1 MSAVPPLT
9 TESPE
14 TSRVRTFESPSP
26 VPIRAPRAKK
36 PASVVSTMFL
46 KDLVLQGWQA
56 LMRDRTRSALTMLG
70 IGWGLVSVV
79 LLLAY
84 GQGLGGC
91 VLSAFLN
98 MGNNVI
104 VMWPGQTSMQA
115 GGQRAGKAVKYELED
130 VEAIRDE
137 VPIIR
142 AVSGEID
149 RDLGFKIGTRV
160 VSLMTRGVDMPY
172 GQMRKLDLDDG
183 RYFNETDFADHRRVV
198 ILGYNAAKKVFQ
210 GAPGAGQHVE
220 IGGLDFEVIG
230 TVRNKIQDSM
240 YQGPDN
246 ENAFIP
252 FALMRDLKNLR
263 DPDEIIIQPIAPEQ
277 NKKALM
283 AAREVIARRHH
294 FDPKD
299 DKATPEW
306 DTIEDRGMINAFSY
320 GLQAVLGL
328 IGVCTLAV
336 GGIGVMNIMLVSV
349 TERTREIG
357 LRKAI
362 GARPRHILMQFLL
375 EALVLTFVGGAI
387 GMLVAQFLTWVIP
400 PMPLYDEF
408 YKTTDHEGAI
418 FLHASMGVMIV
429 SFTILS
435 MVGIVSGFF
444 PALKAARMHPIEA
457 LRYE

>member
-1 MSAVPPLT
+1 
-9 TESPE
+9 
-14 TSRVRTFESPSP
+14 
-26 VPIRAPRAKK
+26 
-36 PASVVSTMFL
+36 MFL
-46 KDLVLQGWQA
+46 KELISQGWQA
-56 LMRDRTRSALTMLG
+56 LMRDRTRSALTTLG
-70 IGWGLVSVV
+70 IVWGLTSVV

-84 GQGLGGC
+84 GQGLGGA
-91 VLSAFLN
+91 VLNAFLN

-104 VMWPGQTSMQA
+104 VLWPGQTSLQA
-115 GGQRAGKAVKYELED
+115 GGQRAGKPVKYELED
-130 VEAIRDE
+130 VAAIRDE

-149 RDLGFKIGTRV
+149 RSFGFKIGTRV
-160 VSLMTRGVDMPY
+160 VSLQVRGVDLPY
-172 GQMRKLDLDDG
+172 GQMRKLDLADG
-183 RYFNETDFADHRRVV
+183 RYFDENDFSEHRRVL
-198 ILGYNAAKKVFQ
+198 ILGYEAAKKVFQ

-230 TVRNKIQDSM
+230 TMRNKIQDSM

-246 ENAFIP
+246 EDGFIP
-252 FALMRDLKNLR
+252 FALMRDLVNVR
-263 DPDEIIIQPIAPEQ
+263 DPDEIIIQPAAAEL
-277 NKKALM
+277 NKKALA
-283 AAREVIARRHH
+283 AAREVVARRHH

-299 DKATPEW
+299 EKAMPEW
-306 DTIEDRGMINAFSY
+306 DTIEDRGMINAFSL

-362 GARPRHILMQFLL
+362 GARPRHILVQFLL
-375 EALVLTFVGGAI
+375 EALVLTFVGGLI
-387 GMLVAQFLTWVIP
+387 GICFSEMLTWAIP

-408 YKTTDHEGAI
+408 YKTQDHEGAI
-418 FLHASMGVMIV
+418 FLHASMGVMAV
-429 SFTILS
+429 SFVILAI
-435 MVGIVSGFF
+435 VGVVSGFF
-444 PALKAARMHPIEA
+444 PALKAARMNPIEA

>member
-1 MSAVPPLT
+1 
-9 TESPE
+9 
-14 TSRVRTFESPSP
+14 
-26 VPIRAPRAKK
+26 
-36 PASVVSTMFL
+36 MFL
-46 KDLVLQGWQA
+46 KELILQGWQS
-56 LMRDRTRSALTMLG
+56 LMRDRMRSTLTMMG

-91 VLSAFLN
+91 VLHAFLN

-104 VMWPGQTSMQA
+104 VLWPGQTSMQA
-115 GGQRAGKAVKYELED
+115 GGQRAGKPVRYELED
-130 VEAIRDE
+130 VEAIRDD
-137 VPIIR
+137 VPLVR

-149 RDLGFKIGTRV
+149 RNFGFKIGTRV
-160 VSLMTRGVDMPY
+160 VSIMVRGVDIPY
-172 GQMRKLDLDDG
+172 GQMRKLELADG
-183 RYFNETDFADHRRVV
+183 RYFDESDYADHRRVV
-198 ILGYNAAKKVFQ
+198 ILGYEAAKKVFQ
-210 GAPGAGQHVE
+210 GAPGVGQHIE

-230 TVRNKIQDSM
+230 TMRNKIQDSM

-246 ENAFIP
+246 DDGFVP
-252 FALMRDLKNLR
+252 YGLMRDLKNIR
-263 DPDEIIIQPIAPEQ
+263 DPDEIILQPTAPEL

-283 AAREVIARRHH
+283 AAREVIGRRHH

-306 DTIEDRGMINAFSY
+306 DTIEDRSMVNAFSY

-362 GARPRHILMQFLL
+362 GARPRHILVQFLL
-375 EALVLTFVGGAI
+375 EALVLTFVGGVI
-387 GMLVAQFLTWVIP
+387 GMFVAELLTWAIP

-418 FLHASMGVMIV
+418 FLHASMGVMII

-435 MVGIVSGFF
+435 LVGIVSGFF
-444 PALKAARMHPIEA
+444 PALKASRMHPIEA

>member
-1 MSAVPPLT
+1 
-9 TESPE
+9 
-14 TSRVRTFESPSP
+14 
-26 VPIRAPRAKK
+26 
-36 PASVVSTMFL
+36 MFL
-46 KDLVLQGWQA
+46 KELILQGWQA
-56 LMRDRTRSALTMLG
+56 LMRDRMRSALTMLG

-91 VLSAFLN
+91 VLHAFLN

-104 VMWPGQTSMQA
+104 VLWPGQTSMQA
-115 GGQRAGKAVKYELED
+115 GGQRAGKPIKYELED
-130 VEAIRDE
+130 VEAIREE
-137 VPIIR
+137 VPLVR

-149 RDLGFKIGTRV
+149 RNFGFKIGTRV
-160 VSLMTRGVDMPY
+160 VSLLVRGVDMPY
-172 GQMRKLDLDDG
+172 GQMRKLELADG
-183 RYFNETDFADHRRVV
+183 RYFDESDFADHRRVV
-198 ILGYNAAKKVFQ
+198 ILGYEAAKKVFQ
-210 GAPGAGQHVE
+210 GAPGVGQHVE
-220 IGGLDFEVIG
+220 VGGLDFEVIG
-230 TVRNKIQDSM
+230 TMRNKIQDSM
-240 YQGPDN
+240 YNGPDN
-246 ENAFIP
+246 SDGFVP
-252 FALMRDLKNLR
+252 YGLMRDLKNVR
-263 DPDEIIIQPIAPEQ
+263 DPDEIVIQPTAPEL

-283 AAREVIARRHH
+283 AAREVIGRRHH

-306 DTIEDRGMINAFSY
+306 DTIEDRSMVNAFSY

-362 GARPRHILMQFLL
+362 GARPRHILVQFLL
-375 EALVLTFVGGAI
+375 EALVLTFVGGMI
-387 GMLVAQFLTWVIP
+387 GMAVAEVLTWAIP

-418 FLHASMGVMIV
+418 FLHASMGVMMI
-429 SFTILS
+429 SFVILS

>member
-1 MSAVPPLT
+1 
-9 TESPE
+9 
-14 TSRVRTFESPSP
+14 
-26 VPIRAPRAKK
+26 
-36 PASVVSTMFL
+36 
-46 KDLVLQGWQA
+46 
-56 LMRDRTRSALTMLG
+56 MRDRTRSALTMLG
-70 IGWGLVSVV
+70 IVWGLASVV
-79 LLLAY
+79 ILLAY
-84 GQGLGGC
+84 GQGLGGA
-91 VLSAFLN
+91 VLNAFLN

-104 VMWPGQTSMQA
+104 VLWPGQTSMQA
-115 GGQRAGKAVKYELED
+115 GGERAGKPVKYELED

-149 RDLGFKIGTRV
+149 RDLGFKRGTRV
-160 VSLMTRGVDMPY
+160 VSIMTRGVDLPY
-172 GQMRKLDLDDG
+172 GQMRKLTLDDG
-183 RYFNETDFADHRRVV
+183 RYFDDSDFSDHRRVV
-198 ILGYNAAKKVFQ
+198 ILGYEAAKKIFQ
-210 GAPGAGQHVE
+210 GAPGVGQHVE
-220 IGGLDFEVIG
+220 VGGLDFEVIG
-230 TVRNKIQDSM
+230 TMRNKIQDSM

-246 ENAFIP
+246 EDAFIP

-263 DPDEIIIQPIAPEQ
+263 DPDEIIIQPTSAQ
-277 NKKALM
+277 LNKKALM

-306 DTIEDRGMINAFSY
+306 DTIESRDDINAFSL

-362 GARPRHILMQFLL
+362 GARPRHILVQFLL
-375 EALVLTFVGGAI
+375 EAMVLTFVGGLI
-387 GMLVAQFLTWVIP
+387 GMAVAEFLTWAIP

-408 YKTTDHEGAI
+408 YKTSNHEGAI
-418 FLHASMGVMIV
+418 FLHASIGVMAV
-429 SFTILS
+429 SFAILS
-435 MVGIVSGFF
+435 MVGMVSGFF
-444 PALKAARMHPIEA
+444 PALKAARLDPIEA